1 MTNPFE
7 TLDKRQSNIENI
19 LLELSQTVNSI
30 KQNFEPKEATEYLT
44 RKEVSELLKC
54 NLGTIHNWCK
64 SSKLIP
70 YGIANRVYFKRS
82 DIEKALIC
90 LGKEKEGK
98 ENE

>member
-30 KQNFEPKEATEYLT
+30 KQNFEPKNPTELLS
-44 RKEVSELLKC
+44 RNEVSILLKC
-54 NLGTIHNWCK
+54 NLGTIHNYCK
-64 SSKLIP
+64 SGKLIP
-70 YGIANRVYFKRS
+70 YGIGNRVYFKRS
-82 DIEKALIC
+82 DIENALVC
-90 LGKEKEGK
+90 LGKKIGG